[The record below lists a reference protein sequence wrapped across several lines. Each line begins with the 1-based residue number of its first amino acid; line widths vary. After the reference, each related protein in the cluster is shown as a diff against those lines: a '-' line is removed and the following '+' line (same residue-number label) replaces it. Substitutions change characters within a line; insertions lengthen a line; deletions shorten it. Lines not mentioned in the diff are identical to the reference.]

1 MDIVI
6 LTGLSGAGK
15 SQAAAFFEDQG
26 YFCIDNVPPQ
36 FLPEFAEIFTKE
48 DDETAKMDKV
58 CFVVDVRSRVMLQGW
73 GVAMQKL
80 DEIQGVNY
88 KVIFLEASDDVLV
101 SRYRQTRRK
110 HPLMDEMPLT
120 DAISSERKLLQ
131 NIRGR
136 ASYIIDTTMLTN
148 AALKRSL
155 RDFLKQ
161 GEQLSFP
168 VFVESFGFM
177 YGIPS
182 DSDCVY
188 DVRFLPNPFWVEDL
202 RMYSGKDPEIGQ
214 YLEGFE
220 ETSVFMDKVSDIFNF
235 MIPLYIKEGKSRLS
249 IGIGCTGG
257 RHRSVY
263 IAELIGR
270 KLQEMGYNTVV
281 HHRDIDRDP
290 RYTKKD
296 IPDNV

>member
-6 LTGLSGAGK
+6 LTGISGAGK

-36 FLPEFAEIFTKE
+36 FLPEFAEIFAKE
-48 DDETAKMDKV
+48 EYEAAKMDKL
-58 CFVVDVRSRVMLQGW
+58 CFVVDVRSRVMLAGW

-80 DEIQGVNY
+80 DEIPGVTY
-88 KVIFLEASDDVLV
+88 KVVFLEASDEVLV

-120 DAISSERKLLQ
+120 DAIASERKLLH

-136 ASYIIDTTMLTN
+136 ASCIIDTTMLNN
-148 AALKRSL
+148 AGLKRAL
-155 RDFLKQ
+155 RDFIRSEEQQ
-161 GEQLSFP
+161 GFP

-188 DVRFLPNPFWVEDL
+188 DMRFLPNPFWVDEL
-202 RMYSGKDPEIGQ
+202 KMLSGKDSEIGE
-214 YLEGFE
+214 YLNGFE
-220 ETSVFMDKVSDIFNF
+220 ETHIFMEKVKDIFGF

-263 IAELIGR
+263 IAEQLGIA
-270 KLQEMGYNTVV
+270 LQEMGYNTVV

-296 IPDNV
+296 TDNV

>member
-1 MDIVI
+1 
-6 LTGLSGAGK
+6 
-15 SQAAAFFEDQG
+15 
-26 YFCIDNVPPQ
+26 
-36 FLPEFAEIFTKE
+36 
-48 DDETAKMDKV
+48 
-58 CFVVDVRSRVMLQGW
+58 MLQGW

-80 DEIQGVNY
+80 DEIPGVNY
-88 KVIFLEASDDVLV
+88 TVIFLEASDDVLV

-120 DAISSERKLLQ
+120 DAIASERKLLQ
-131 NIRGR
+131 NLRAR

-148 AALKRSL
+148 AALKRAL

-202 RMYSGKDPEIGQ
+202 RMFSGKDPEIAA
-214 YLEGFE
+214 YLEDFE
-220 ETSVFMDKVSDIFNF
+220 ETSTFMEKVSDIFDF
-235 MIPLYIKEGKSRLS
+235 MIPHYIKEGKSRLS

-263 IAELIGR
+263 IAEMIGKR
-270 KLQEMGYNTVV
+270 LQDMGYNTVV

-290 RYTKKD
+290 RYIKKETT
-296 IPDNV
+296 DNA

>member
-26 YFCIDNVPPQ
+26 YFCIDNVPPR
-36 FLPEFAEIFTKE
+36 FLPEFAEIFSKE
-48 DDETAKMDKV
+48 DEMTKMEKV

-80 DEIQGVNY
+80 DEIPGVNY
-88 KVIFLEASDDVLV
+88 TVIFLEASDDVLV

-120 DAISSERKLLQ
+120 DAIASERKLLQ
-131 NIRGR
+131 NLRAR

-148 AALKRSL
+148 AALKRAL

-202 RMYSGKDPEIGQ
+202 RMFSGKDPEIAA
-214 YLEGFE
+214 YLEDFE
-220 ETSVFMDKVSDIFNF
+220 EPSTFMEKVSDIFDF
-235 MIPLYIKEGKSRLS
+235 MIPHYIKEGKSRLS

-263 IAELIGR
+263 IAEMIGKR
-270 KLQEMGYNTVV
+270 LQDMGYNTVV

-290 RYTKKD
+290 RYIKKETT
-296 IPDNV
+296 DNA